1 MTMFFTALFTV
12 FTFLGYAVPGFIFT
26 RTGMI
31 RGEHIA
37 SFSKVLIYVCSPC
50 LAGVSVMRAE
60 FTAESVK
67 NMLYFTLTLL
77 IAFTVMMFGY
87 FFIMKKKSGGDV
99 KYRVGNIAC
108 CFSNCAFFGV
118 PVIENLFPGREDLII
133 YTAIFALIMNMAGWT
148 VGSALLTRNKKYI
161 RLKNI
166 VLNPVLFGFAAG
178 LIFSFS
184 PVPLPARLYD
194 MFSLLGR
201 MTTPMCMLILGMR
214 LGTSKMREVFSGV
227 FKYIIVAVNQI
238 AFPLLAYGIALLL
251 PGGEY
256 MKYTVCILCSCP
268 VASVVLNYSELVGA
282 GQKDAADMVLIGSL
296 LSVITMPCMTL
307 ILPI

>member
-26 RTGMI
+26 RTGLI
-31 RGEHIA
+31 DGEHIA

-50 LAGVSVMRAE
+50 LTGVSVMRAE
-60 FTAESVK
+60 FTVGSVK

-87 FFIMKKKSGGDV
+87 FFIMKKKSDEDV
-99 KYRVGNIAC
+99 RYRVGNIAC

-133 YTAIFALIMNMAGWT
+133 YTAIVALIMNMVGWT

-166 VLNPVLFGFAAG
+166 ILNPVLFGFAAG

-184 PVPLPARLYD
+184 PVPLPSRLYD
-194 MFSLLGR
+194 MVSLLGR

-227 FKYIIVAVNQI
+227 FQYIIVAVNQI
-238 AFPLLAYGIALLL
+238 AFPLLAYGIALCL

-282 GQKDAADMVLIGSL
+282 GQKEAADMVLIGSL
-296 LSVITMPCMTL
+296 LSVVTMPCMTL